1 MFPSSSFL
9 SPQRTLSV
17 SAVAAIN
24 HLLAQEDWA
33 RASLRRH
40 AGKLAC
46 IDTGHLQLRLR
57 VAADGLL
64 EAGDADAAA
73 NVTIHVKLSD
83 LPLIAA
89 NRERAFSY
97 VRIEGDAEFANTIS
111 QLSKGL
117 RWEPEHDL
125 ERLFGPIGATRLA
138 GGARSALANARATG
152 RRLAE
157 NLAEFL
163 VEEQPVLVRPGDV
176 EEFGAGVVRLRDD
189 VERAAKRIA
198 RLEQMLEQARS
209 RAAAPAMA
217 SSTPHDVILRPTHDV
232 TLHTAQ
238 SGAVIP
244 TTRPSGDTSL
254 DR

>member
-1 MFPSSSFL
+1 MFPNVSL
-9 SPQRTLSV
+9 LAPQGALTA
-17 SAVAAIN
+17 SAVATIN
-24 HLLAQEDWA
+24 HLLAGEDWA

-64 EAGDADAAA
+64 EAGEAAQVP
-73 NVTIHVKLSD
+73 NVTIHVKLAD
-83 LPLIAA
+83 LPLIAQ
-89 NRERAFSY
+89 NRDRAFSY

-111 QLSKGL
+111 GLSRGL

-125 ERLFGPIGATRLA
+125 ERLFGSIAANRIA
-138 GGARSALANARATG
+138 GGARSAVSNLRSSG

-163 VEEQPVLVRPGDV
+163 VEERPVLARPGQV

-189 VERAAKRIA
+189 VERAAKRVA
-198 RLEQMLEQARS
+198 RLEQLLTQQQARQVA
-209 RAAAPAMA
+209 RQAAVPAI
-217 SSTPHDVILRPTHDV
+217 DDL
-232 TLHTAQ
+232 L
-238 SGAVIP
+238 IP
-244 TTRPSGDTSL
+244 TTRPSGDSTL
-254 DR
+254 DS